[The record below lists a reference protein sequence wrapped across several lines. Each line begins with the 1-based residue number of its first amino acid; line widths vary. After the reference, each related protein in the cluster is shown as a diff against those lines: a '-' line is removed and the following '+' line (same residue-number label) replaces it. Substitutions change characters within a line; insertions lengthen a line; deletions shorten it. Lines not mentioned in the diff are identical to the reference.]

1 MDTPTHG
8 LVGRLIARSIWPG
21 RDSRGLVNTITVASM
36 LPDLD
41 VFIPGDAL
49 ARLQTHRALS
59 HSLVGA
65 AVGALVVAW
74 VARRF
79 GCRRVPFTTMYGASL
94 LGLLL
99 HITFDYVTSYGTMI
113 FEPFSSY
120 RASLDVLFIID
131 PYLDLILI
139 TGLILGWRVMA
150 WPALGYRIG
159 AVALAAYMALN
170 LGVLGVGH
178 LQAARWAEAEG
189 IVAEEIAVLPVPF
202 SPLHRVAI
210 VREAER
216 VHSAPLYVFEGV
228 NGTSEVFQFAP
239 ADVRLADFWTR
250 RSGRIYRWFARF
262 PVLVP
267 DDLDEGG
274 RDLVIQD
281 LRFSI
286 RPDALGWLGS
296 WVAEAAVDHN
306 PDFFKRRPFTL
317 RVRLDGE
324 GRVEGVIYRGGAI
337 GPGDTG

>member
-8 LVGRLIARSIWPG
+8 LVGRLIARAIWPG

-41 VFIPGDAL
+41 VLIQGDAL
-49 ARLQTHRALS
+49 ERLQTHRGIS
-59 HSLVGA
+59 HSLLGA

-74 VARRF
+74 LARRL
-79 GCRRVPFTTMYGASL
+79 GCRRVPFPKLYSATL

-99 HITFDYVTSYGTMI
+99 HIAFDYVTSYGTMVLQ
-113 FEPFSSY
+113 PFSNY

-150 WPALGYRIG
+150 WPPLGYRIG

-170 LGVLGVGH
+170 IGLLGMGH
-178 LQAARWAEAEG
+178 LQAARWAEREG
-189 IVAEEIAVLPVPF
+189 IAAEEIAVLPVPF

-210 VREAER
+210 VRGAES
-216 VHSAPLYVFEGV
+216 VHRAPLYALEGV

-239 ADVRLADFWTR
+239 ADARLADFWDR
-250 RSGRIYRWFARF
+250 RAGRIYRWFARF
-262 PVLVP
+262 PVIVP
-267 DDLDEGG
+267 DAPEGD
-274 RDLVIQD
+274 RDLLIQD
-281 LRFSI
+281 LRFDI
-286 RPDALGWLGS
+286 RPDGLGWLGS
-296 WVAEAAVDHN
+296 WVARTAVDHN

-317 RVRLDGE
+317 RVRLDEE
-324 GRVEGVIYRGGAI
+324 GRIESVIYRGSAI
-337 GPGDTG
+337 DGGDTG